1 MLNEKVY
8 FINKNEVE
16 CLKTVLTPTSSSWN
30 TQDLMEILEFSRVKQ
45 LERFLRDLIDP
56 E

>member
-1 MLNEKVY
+1 MLNEKAA

-16 CLKTVLTPTSSSWN
+16 CLKTSLTSTCSSWN
-30 TQDLMEILEFSRVKQ
+30 SQDLMEILEFSWVKQ
-45 LERFLRDLIDP
+45 LERFLRDLIDL